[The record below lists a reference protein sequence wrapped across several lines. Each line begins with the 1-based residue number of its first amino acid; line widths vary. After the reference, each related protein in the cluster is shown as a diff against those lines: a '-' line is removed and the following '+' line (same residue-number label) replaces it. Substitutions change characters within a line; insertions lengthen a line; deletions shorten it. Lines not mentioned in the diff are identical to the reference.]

1 MSFLGATL
9 ARCVKMT
16 AGSTNSSASF
26 SLLTTGIKSAQLQF
40 GFLSVRNFAS
50 KMGLP
55 RVFFDMTADG
65 QPLGRIVMEVRELM
79 HFSLP
84 SLISIKVL
92 SLIIRAFFCNRNL
105 SEK

>member
-92 SLIIRAFFCNRNL
+92 
-105 SEK
+105 